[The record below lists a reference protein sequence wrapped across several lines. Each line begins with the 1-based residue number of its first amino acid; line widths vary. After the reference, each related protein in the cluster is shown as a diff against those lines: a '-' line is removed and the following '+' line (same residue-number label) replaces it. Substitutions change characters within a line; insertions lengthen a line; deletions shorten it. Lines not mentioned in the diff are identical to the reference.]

1 MHKDPIHEC
10 TNTDTAMLG
19 AQSAESKHF
28 EKQNVKQMVV
38 KHLGC
43 NEIIIHKHV
52 GFSFLQFN

>member
-28 EKQNVKQMVV
+28 EKQNVKQIVV
-38 KHLGC
+38 KHLRC
-43 NEIIIHKHV
+43 NESI
-52 GFSFLQFN
+52 